1 MLVHFSGEIE
11 LVFGWLVTSSSLS
24 LSLRTFFLLITIE
37 IVVLV
42 KNPPT
47 TFLIR
52 SSNIT
57 IIYFYFSPIK
67 DKSKDGFPKYTQDIE
82 KLLKSEKILIVFS

>member
-11 LVFGWLVTSSSLS
+11 LVFGWLVTISISISKNI
-24 LSLRTFFLLITIE
+24 FLLITIE
-37 IVVLV
+37 IVILV
-42 KNPPT
+42 KKNPPM

-57 IIYFYFSPIK
+57 IIYF
-67 DKSKDGFPKYTQDIE
+67 
-82 KLLKSEKILIVFS
+82 